1 MFLILIRRETE
12 EGTLTWIDEGY
23 NTTEE
28 DKDTDISAYTEIFGT
43 GNVRLVSSLEWE
55 QEQEAVSLEKEE
67 EEMARQKLRKQQESE
82 YRKCLRADKQAES
95 EERQNHPSIEE
106 LRRLRCQ
113 HFDFSNRCMT
123 RSSKKKLGI
132 RSKKV

>member
-95 EERQNHPSIEE
+95 EEHQNHPSIEE

-113 HFDFSNRCMT
+113 HFDFSNRRMT
-123 RSSKKKLGI
+123 RSSNKKLGI